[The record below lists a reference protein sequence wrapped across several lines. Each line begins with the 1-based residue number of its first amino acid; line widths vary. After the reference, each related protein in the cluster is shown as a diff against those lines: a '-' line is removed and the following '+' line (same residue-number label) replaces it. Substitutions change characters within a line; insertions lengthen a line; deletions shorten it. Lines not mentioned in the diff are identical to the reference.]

1 VTWRLLAFALRVMR
15 RYRLHPHASGGPR
28 LVLRRVAR
36 QRRSSVSNT
45 LVTRHVQRVNDRAA
59 PERSVVRRH
68 ELRTRQLQRL
78 LTIEREGRATFFERI
93 ASRSERV
100 ERLPSPIHT
109 PPGRD
114 PHRLPGVLESG
125 ADGASHLAPVPA
137 PAPRELVIRRLR
149 IERGEQP
156 ATQTEAGR
164 ADAAPALGGAP
175 APAVSG
181 PPAVDVGRLADQVID
196 VIDRRIV
203 AQRERLGR
211 P

>member
-1 VTWRLLAFALRVMR
+1 M
-15 RYRLHPHASGGPR
+15 SK
-28 LVLRRVAR
+28 
-36 QRRSSVSNT
+36 T
-45 LVTRHVQRVNDRAA
+45 LVTRHVQRVIDRAA
-59 PERSVVRRH
+59 SERSVVRRH

-78 LTIEREGRATFFERI
+78 LTIEREGSTRFFERI

-100 ERLPSPIHT
+100 ERLPSLLHT
-109 PPGRD
+109 PPGSERRRRPD
-114 PHRLPGVLESG
+114 LRPPR

-137 PAPRELVIRRLR
+137 PAPRELVTRRLR

-156 ATQTEAGR
+156 ATQTEAAR
-164 ADAAPALGGAP
+164 ADAARAPGGAP